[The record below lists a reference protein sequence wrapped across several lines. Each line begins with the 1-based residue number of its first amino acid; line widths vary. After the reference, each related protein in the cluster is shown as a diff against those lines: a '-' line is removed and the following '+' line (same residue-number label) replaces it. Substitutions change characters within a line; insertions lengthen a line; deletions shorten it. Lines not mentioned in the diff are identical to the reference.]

1 MNDDDVGA
9 LVRRLEGLALEE
21 LRSRWRLQF
30 GRSAPKGLPRRIL
43 FRLLAYRLQAEKY
56 GDLDPEAVHFLD
68 SVERDKDAPLP
79 TLGQATCGGLMA
91 GTVLVREH
99 GGIRHH
105 VTITKEG
112 FSWNGLDFK
121 SLSKVA
127 KAITG
132 TAWNGPRFFG
142 LRDARNG

>member
-1 MNDDDVGA
+1 MIGDDVLAVGQ
-9 LVRRLEGLALEE
+9 LEGLTLEE

-30 GRSAPKGLPRRIL
+30 GRSAPKRLPRRIL

-56 GDLDPEAVHFLD
+56 GDLDTETIQFLD
-68 SVERDKDAPLP
+68 SVGRDNGAQLP
-79 TLGQATCGGLMA
+79 ALGQATSGALKP

-105 VTITKEG
+105 VMVTKDG
-112 FSWNGLDFK
+112 FSWNGSDFK
-121 SLSKVA
+121 SLSKIA
-127 KAITG
+127 KTITG

>member
-1 MNDDDVGA
+1 MSSDDVVAVG
-9 LVRRLEGLALEE
+9 LLESLTLEE

-30 GRSAPKGLPRRIL
+30 GRSAPKALPRRIL

-56 GDLDPEAVHFLD
+56 GDLDTETIQFLD
-68 SVERDKDAPLP
+68 SVGRDKDAQLP
-79 TLGQATCGGLMA
+79 TLGQATSGALKP
-91 GTVLVREH
+91 GTILVREH

-105 VTITKEG
+105 VMVTKDG
-112 FSWNGLDFK
+112 FSWNGAEFK

-127 KAITG
+127 RAITG